1 MFRCKFKNLHASK
14 VFCAFLIIILQ
25 SENAAKRA
33 EAVIIGPVIDI
44 VSTDIEQNDDIDTDD
59 TESIA
64 ISVMS
69 ESTVGSIHSKKS
81 IKALVSKAKER
92 ILESTAIEEEE
103 EGEEVGEEGEE
114 KEKAVPPPVLSTVT
128 DDNGARM
135 AEKKSL
141 NKLAFKN
148 RNPAL

>member
-1 MFRCKFKNLHASK
+1 MFVLY
-14 VFCAFLIIILQ
+14 IITQ
-25 SENAAKRA
+25 SENAAQRG
-33 EAVIIGPVIDI
+33 EAVNIGPDIDI

-64 ISVMS
+64 TSVMS

-81 IKALVSKAKER
+81 MKALVSKAKER
-92 ILESTAIEEEE
+92 ILESTTIEEEKE
-103 EGEEVGEEGEE
+103 EGEEGEEE